1 MDFLLSSI
9 CRACRHKL
17 LKSSTPRTFSTSS
30 SRRYIPPESPAFIDV
45 PQPLQQVQDIQPRAK
60 GILPLPREL
69 FPARRP
75 DKPNQ
80 HYLDN
85 VTRDPISKNILP
97 SEKLSESGRY
107 KRRMAELRKTHLR
120 SGLKE
125 LHARKTSI
133 DSTIAFRSSAKRRE
147 RAALLIQPE
156 REDARLTNVSIPS
169 AMQPQ
174 KLHQLSSEEE
184 LEIYNAR
191 LTAHQANLA
200 AKHEDRLDK
209 LHTLYMN
216 ARNFITTKEQLA
228 AAIDRAFISS
238 KSIWEKEGHPDTVTS
253 MIQRGR
259 DRNADEGRGGVT
271 MPGDLAERA
280 VKDQERMKKIAERLS
295 GGKL

>member
-1 MDFLLSSI
+1 METLSGSI

-17 LKSSTPRTFSTSS
+17 LKPSTTRTFSTSS
-30 SRRYIPPESPAFIDV
+30 SRLYIPPESPAYIDV
-45 PQPLQQVQDIQPRAK
+45 PRPLQQVRDIKPRAK

-75 DKPNQ
+75 DKPSTR
-80 HYLDN
+80 YLEN
-85 VTRDPISKNILP
+85 VTRDPLPKNVP
-97 SEKLSESGRY
+97 SEDSLTETGRY

-133 DSTIAFRSSAKRRE
+133 DSSIAARSAAKQRE
-147 RAALLIQPE
+147 RARLLTQPE

-169 AMQPQ
+169 AMRPQ
-174 KLHQLSSEEE
+174 KIHVLSPEEQQ
-184 LEIYNAR
+184 EIYSAR
-191 LTAHQANLA
+191 LAAHQANLA

-216 ARNFITTKEQLA
+216 ARNFITTKEQLT
-228 AAIDRAFISS
+228 AAIDKAFE
-238 KSIWEKEGHPDTVTS
+238 KNTSIWDTGMPETVLE
-253 MIQRGR
+253 MIQRGQ
-259 DRNADEGRGGVT
+259 DKNAVHGRGGVT
-271 MPGDLAERA
+271 LAGDLAERA
-280 VKDQERMKKIAERLS
+280 AKDQERMKKIAERLS